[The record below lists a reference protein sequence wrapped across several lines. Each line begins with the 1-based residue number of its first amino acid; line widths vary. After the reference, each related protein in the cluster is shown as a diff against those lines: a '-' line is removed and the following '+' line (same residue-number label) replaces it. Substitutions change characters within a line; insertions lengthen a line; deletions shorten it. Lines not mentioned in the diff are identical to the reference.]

1 MQQPQC
7 PFTLR
12 LKPAAMMLALALN
25 SMSVRPDAYAQPV
38 RGSSLYYRM
47 GGGSPGGSAN
57 YRGQVAHNLGFGANA
72 RLNYSCGKFDI
83 GLSWANIMNNLNNLG
98 QTVTGAIQ
106 SGIAALPLYV
116 LQRAQPGLYQIFQN
130 YSQKVDLLLGASL
143 KSCEEMEAMVKAGQN
158 PYEDWIKMAKGEGW
172 KIKASAQGDIYQAK
186 IDIEKNEEANKA
198 GVPWV
203 FGQNAG
209 GVGGRPIE
217 PVRDLS
223 VAGYNATLNKPITA
237 SETTDYSNSPAE
249 KNSRLVRAFKSPAE
263 LAQWTTEVLGDQ
275 KVYTCGQHHCPA
287 PTTVVTSSG
296 LGPKYEA
303 EVDFVQ
309 PKLEAMANPSN
320 SATYAD
326 LAEISAPGFAVS
338 PQLLGSL
345 RAMPPDTRSIAV
357 NRIAQEMAMHR
368 VINKALVARS
378 VLMTGL
384 TLPEVT
390 AAGDAIQNTQASVD
404 RLSGYIDDLMYE
416 ARIRKDLTSQTALS
430 IINTQSAIDT
440 QSLNVPGGNPVDPA
454 PAVGGRVPGL

>member
-1 MQQPQC
+1 
-7 PFTLR
+7 
-12 LKPAAMMLALALN
+12 
-25 SMSVRPDAYAQPV
+25 
-38 RGSSLYYRM
+38 
-47 GGGSPGGSAN
+47 
-57 YRGQVAHNLGFGANA
+57 
-72 RLNYSCGKFDI
+72 
-83 GLSWANIMNNLNNLG
+83 
-98 QTVTGAIQ
+98 
-106 SGIAALPLYV
+106 
-116 LQRAQPGLYQIFQN
+116 
-130 YSQKVDLLLGASL
+130 
-143 KSCEEMEAMVKAGQN
+143 
-158 PYEDWIKMAKGEGW
+158 
-172 KIKASAQGDIYQAK
+172 
-186 IDIEKNEEANKA
+186 
-198 GVPWV
+198 
-203 FGQNAG
+203 
-209 GVGGRPIE
+209 
-217 PVRDLS
+217 
-223 VAGYNATLNKPITA
+223 
-237 SETTDYSNSPAE
+237 
-249 KNSRLVRAFKSPAE
+249 
-263 LAQWTTEVLGDQ
+263 
-275 KVYTCGQHHCPA
+275 
-287 PTTVVTSSG
+287 VTSSG

-309 PKLEAMANPSN
+309 PKLETMANPSN

-338 PQLLGSL
+338 PQLLDSL